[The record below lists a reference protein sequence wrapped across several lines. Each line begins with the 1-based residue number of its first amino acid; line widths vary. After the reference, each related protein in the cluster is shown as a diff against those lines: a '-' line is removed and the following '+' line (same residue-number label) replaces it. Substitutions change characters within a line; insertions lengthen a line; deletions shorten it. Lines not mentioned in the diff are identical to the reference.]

1 MTSTVA
7 HACVLLLADD
17 VTVATKQEA
26 FTYAQFHTERT
37 TLVDAEQ
44 PFVEVQ
50 GPVINCLKSPKMS
63 KYLETRKE
71 RLNLSHAETNQRN
84 QHILLKT

>member
-7 HACVLLLADD
+7 HARVLLLADD
-17 VTVATKQEA
+17 VTVATKQET
-26 FTYAQFHTERT
+26 FTYAERT

-50 GPVINCLKSPKMS
+50 GPVINCLKPPKMS
-63 KYLETRKE
+63 KYLKPERKD
-71 RLNLSHAETNQRN
+71 
-84 QHILLKT
+84 

>member
-7 HACVLLLADD
+7 HARVLLLADD

-26 FTYAQFHTERT
+26 FTHAQFHTERT

-50 GPVINCLKSPKMS
+50 GPVINCLKPPKMS
-63 KYLETRKE
+63 KYLKPERKD
-71 RLNLSHAETNQRN
+71 
-84 QHILLKT
+84 